1 MPSRRRFLDRLGRTA
16 GAAVLAPSLGRVL
29 PAPTLIERAR
39 DLLQRAPLIDT
50 HNDLPSMLLEAGGD
64 LARLDL
70 GRPQPALC
78 ADVPRLREGRVGAQY
93 WSVFVES
100 GTQRTHDSL
109 HESLR
114 AFDVALRLIRSQPDF
129 AQARSADD
137 IERIHAAGRIACLL
151 GVEGGHTMENS
162 AAALRIFHELGA
174 RYMTLTHWDNI
185 DWADSATDRPEHHG
199 LTQFG
204 KQTIREMNRLGLF
217 ADVSHVSA
225 EAMRDTLSVTRAPVV
240 FSHSGAFAVNP
251 HPRNVPDDVLRQ
263 LPRNGGVV
271 HVNFI
276 KEFVSPQNPAW
287 AERRG
292 AALRELHARLVDDQ
306 AITAALG
313 EWEKANPYP
322 TPTVADVADHVDH
335 IRKVA
340 GIDHVGIGADFF
352 DSGKGSMV
360 AGLED
365 VTRYP
370 HLFAELLA
378 RGYSDEDVLKVAGRN
393 HLRAMREMERVAAGL
408 QRSEPPF
415 LGEGTKP

>member
-1 MPSRRRFLDRLGRTA
+1 MPSRRRFLGQMGRTA
-16 GAAVLAPSLGRVL
+16 GAAALTPSLGKVL
-29 PAPTLIERAR
+29 PAPALIERAR

-70 GRPQPALC
+70 GKPQPAFC

-129 AQARSADD
+129 EQARSADD

-204 KQTIREMNRLGLF
+204 RQTIREMNRLGLF
-217 ADVSHVSA
+217 ADISHVSA

-287 AERRG
+287 DERRG

-408 QRSEPPF
+408 QRSEAPF